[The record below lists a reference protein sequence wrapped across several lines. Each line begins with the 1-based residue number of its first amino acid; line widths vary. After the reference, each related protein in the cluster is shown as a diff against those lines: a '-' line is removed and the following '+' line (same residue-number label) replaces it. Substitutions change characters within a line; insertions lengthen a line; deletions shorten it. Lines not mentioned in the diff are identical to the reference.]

1 MRKVFLIGFMTLD
14 GRGEFP
20 VYPGYDDSGP
30 DAESNFSDMWS
41 NNYDSI
47 DSIILGRRAYEDW
60 AAHWPISKSKPDE
73 PKSIVDFRSF
83 LDPIQKIVIS
93 NSLTHADWKNTR
105 IMKGDLEDIVGQL
118 RSEGGKNIALG
129 GGPLIAQAFMQKGL
143 IDEYYLTVFPV
154 LFGQG
159 KPYFGNLLNQQT
171 LTLVE
176 IKRYRYGEVFM
187 HYSTVRN
194 K

>member
-143 IDEYYLTVFPV
+143 IDEYFLTVFPV